1 MMSSNR
7 FDAYASLSVVVHLLQ
22 LPHVDWSSVYV
33 SGFSPAAP
41 VHSGSEV
48 HLFDLYGLTSA
59 ACCNLCYGSAFTG
72 CTIRSSE
79 PVIPVA
85 KSFSLAG
92 L

>member
-1 MMSSNR
+1 MSSNR
-7 FDAYASLSVVVHLLQ
+7 FDAYASLSVVVHILQ
-22 LPHVDWSSVYV
+22 LPHVDNSSDFV

-41 VHSGSEV
+41 VHFGSSSLLV
-48 HLFDLYGLTSA
+48 DLYGLTSA

-72 CTIRSSE
+72 CTVRSSE

-85 KSFSLAG
+85 KSLSLAG